1 MIVLPLGGKIRP
13 MRKLTLPKIILILAG
28 LILLAGL
35 VYQIPPIHRR
45 LSWRVDFALTYL
57 RGVLQPAKAM
67 PTALPQP
74 RVMVTSLPTPSLAFP
89 IPTAMERDLA
99 TPEPTATPGPTATP
113 IPQSVSLA
121 APPYEQQD
129 INNCGPA
136 TLSMFLHFYGWKA
149 DQFAIDAVVKPQRED
164 RNVNVEEL
172 AYFVRTQV
180 GWLNVEYRVGG
191 DVQRLKQ
198 ILAAGM
204 PVMIE
209 ETFRF
214 EQPFWPNDDLWAAH
228 YLLLTGYDDATRT
241 FTGQDSFYGADRKI
255 PYQKLDEYWQSF
267 NRVYVMIYPP
277 DQEKAIK
284 DILGADW
291 DRDTNRQRALQAS
304 QLEAQAN
311 PQNAFAWFNV
321 GTNLVYFDRY
331 AEAATAYDTARSLGL
346 PQRMLRYQFGPFLA
360 YFNSGRLEDLLAL
373 TEYALQ
379 RTPNSEEALL
389 WHGWGLYRKGDI
401 AGAISD
407 WRKALQA
414 NSTYQDAKY
423 ALSFVGTTP

>member
-1 MIVLPLGGKIRP
+1 
-13 MRKLTLPKIILILAG
+13 MRKLTLTRIVLILAS
-28 LILLAGL
+28 LALLAGL
-35 VYQIPPIHRR
+35 VYWIPPIHRR

-57 RGVLQPAKAM
+57 RGIVRPAGAM

-74 RVMVTSLPTPSLAFP
+74 RVMVTSLPTPSPTLP
-89 IPTAMERDLA
+89 LPTATASNPA
-99 TPEPTATPGPTATP
+99 TPEPTATPGPTATA
-113 IPQSVSLA
+113 IPPSIGLT
-121 APPYEQQD
+121 APAWEQQD

-136 TLSMFLHFYGWKA
+136 SLAIFLNFFGWKG
-149 DQFAIDAVVKPQRED
+149 DQFAIDTVVKPQRED

-172 AYFVRTQV
+172 AYFARTQA
-180 GWLNVEYRVGG
+180 GWLNFEYRVGG
-191 DVQRLKQ
+191 DLQRLKQ

-214 EQPFWPNDDLWAAH
+214 EEPFWPKDDLWAAH
-228 YLLLTGYDDATRT
+228 YLLLTGYDDATST
-241 FTGQDSFYGADRKI
+241 FTGQDSFYGADRKV

-267 NRVYVMIYPP
+267 NRVYIMIYPP
-277 DQEKAIK
+277 DQEPDIKAI
-284 DILGADW
+284 LGPDW
-291 DRDTNRQRALQAS
+291 DRDANRQRALQTAEA
-304 QLEAQAN
+304 EAQVN

-331 AEAATAYDTARSLGL
+331 TEAAAAYDTARNLGL

-360 YFNSGRLEDLLAL
+360 YFNGGRLDDLLAL

-389 WHGWGLYRKGDI
+389 WNGWGLYRKGKTAD
-401 AGAISD
+401 AITD

-423 ALSFVGTTP
+423 ALSFVGATP